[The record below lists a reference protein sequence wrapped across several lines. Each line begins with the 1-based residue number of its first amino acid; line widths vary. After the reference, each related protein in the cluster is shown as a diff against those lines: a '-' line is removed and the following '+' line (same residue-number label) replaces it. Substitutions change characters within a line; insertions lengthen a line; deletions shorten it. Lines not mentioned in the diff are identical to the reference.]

1 MRHLLRSKKLLF
13 IICGAFNFII
23 SNSILLLLLPRIN
36 TSTASG
42 ISVGLNFFLGYI
54 LNRNFVFQ
62 KRKQLG
68 QGNFVYFYRYL
79 VIAIGSWIIYMI
91 SIPLLHNT
99 FQVSKKVAAII
110 LIPFLTV
117 YSYLSQSRFVFK

>member
-1 MRHLLRSKKLLF
+1 MRHLIKSKQLLF

-62 KRKQLG
+62 RRKQLG

-99 FQVSKKVAAII
+99 FQVSKQVAAII